1 MSMHPLIQDKLPELR
16 ELCRRNRVR
25 TLSLF
30 GSAATG
36 GFDPDRSDVDLLV
49 EFERIDEP
57 GGNAD
62 AYFGLLDGTRLLFGR
77 KVDLVCRGAIVN
89 PIFREITESTKVP
102 LYAAA

>member
-1 MSMHPLIQDKLPELR
+1 MHPLIADNLPQLR
-16 ELCRRNRVR
+16 ELCRRHHVR

-36 GFDPDRSDVDLLV
+36 GFDLARSDIDLLV

-62 AYFGLLDGTRLLFGR
+62 AYFGLLDSTRQLFGR

-89 PIFREITESTKVP
+89 PFFREIVESSKVP